1 MQKRGEKMKKKKIIG
16 IILALFTLCI
26 TANVSAEEL
35 TSDFIDLSK
44 LCVVKEENKMA
55 VKFELKKDIDLTNA
69 NATMNISIR
78 STDYQFFGSSCFDG
92 VCETDGMII
101 VPNTT
106 TCIATKVEGTTI
118 KDTALTSGMT
128 LAQYY
133 EMQNESFATADILV
147 EIFLKDKNYDYET
160 IVYNTK
166 ENKVESVEKGHDLT
180 SELINTI
187 ETKYPEWPIGAG
199 ETNEDYILFIAVQ
212 YLENEEVGMTKTI
225 EIQNW
230 QQKTLEEMM
239 EEVDAVFGN
248 KEIEVSVGENS
259 QINNKTLEIIKQ
271 NGYIASIN
279 GYSNDEER
287 NVLYMWTFDGSKIEN
302 TDLNVDLNV
311 KIGESTNKEKI
322 VSLVAN
328 EQKALVL
335 EFGHH
340 GELPKGTQVKVNV
353 NKTFENGKQVSL
365 YYYNDKGELEEVVKN
380 LEVKEGYVEFSLEHC
395 SEYVL
400 VEEKEKSNNAQ
411 TGTLN
416 IPFYST
422 LAIGSVIGIAYLII
436 KKTKSY

>member
-1 MQKRGEKMKKKKIIG
+1 MKKKKITG

-26 TANVSAEEL
+26 TANVNAEEQ

-55 VKFELKKDIDLTNA
+55 VKFELKKDLCSVQNDA
-69 NATMNISIR
+69 IR
-78 STDYQFFGSSCFDG
+78 IQIKGENNEIFAGNSTGGYCEGAGCSS
-92 VCETDGMII
+92 TPMQI

-106 TCIATKVEGTTI
+106 TCTATKVEGTTI
-118 KDTALTSGMT
+118 QDTKLTSGMT
-128 LAQYY
+128 IAQYY
-133 EMQNESFATADILV
+133 EMQNESFTTTDILV
-147 EIFLKDKNYDYET
+147 EIYLQGANYDYET

-166 ENKVESVEKGHDLT
+166 ENKVESVEKGHDFT

-287 NVLYMWTFDGSKIEN
+287 NVLYMWTFDGSKIER
-302 TDLNVDLNV
+302 TDLNIDLNV

-322 VSLVAN
+322 ENLVEK
-328 EQKALVL
+328 EQKALVI

-365 YYYNDKGELEEVVKN
+365 YYYNDKGELEEVAKN

-422 LAIGSVIGIAYLII
+422 LAVASILGITYLII
-436 KKTKSY
+436 KKKKSC

>member
-1 MQKRGEKMKKKKIIG
+1 
-16 IILALFTLCI
+16 
-26 TANVSAEEL
+26 
-35 TSDFIDLSK
+35 
-44 LCVVKEENKMA
+44 MA

>member
-1 MQKRGEKMKKKKIIG
+1 MQKRGEKMKKKKITG

-26 TANVSAEEL
+26 TANVNAEEL

-55 VKFELKKDIDLTNA
+55 VKFDLKKDIDLTNA
-69 NATMNISIR
+69 PATMNISIR

-92 VCETDGMII
+92 VCETDGMVI

-106 TCIATKVEGTTI
+106 TCTATKVEGTTI

-160 IVYNTK
+160 IIYNTK
-166 ENKVESVEKGHDLT
+166 ENKVESVEKGHDVL
-180 SELINTI
+180 SELTDKVIPQ
-187 ETKYPEWPIGAG
+187 KYPSWKAYGG
-199 ETNEDYILFIAVQ
+199 GGDEDVFSMSFRNIEI
-212 YLENEEVGMTKTI
+212 EEVDVFKSITLKDWSKKTI
-225 EIQNW
+225 EEMLEEVAPIFEDKKIELFENE
-230 QQKTLEEMM
+230 KIDNNTLE
-239 EEVDAVFGN
+239 V
-248 KEIEVSVGENS
+248 
-259 QINNKTLEIIKQ
+259 IKK

-287 NVLYMWTFDGSKIEN
+287 NILYMWTFDGSKIEG
-302 TDLNVDLNV
+302 TDLNIDLNV

-365 YYYNDKGELEEVVKN
+365 YYYNDKGELEEVAKN

-422 LAIGSVIGIAYLII
+422 LAVASILGITYLII
-436 KKTKSY
+436 KKKKSC